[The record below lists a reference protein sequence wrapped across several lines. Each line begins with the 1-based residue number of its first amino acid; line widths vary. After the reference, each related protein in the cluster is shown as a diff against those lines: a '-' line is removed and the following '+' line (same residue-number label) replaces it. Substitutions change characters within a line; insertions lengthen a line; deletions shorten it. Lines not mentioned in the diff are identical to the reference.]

1 MEHGKV
7 LVEEV
12 TRSHGALVP
21 YLFPQ
26 ARDVKA
32 TPALFAAF
40 AADRPDSLLG
50 LALLSSPIGA
60 EDSAFRFGL
69 EVMAPWRNQGIGAQ
83 LLRHVIEVADSL
95 NAPSLRNMQPVR
107 STLAHRLLTR
117 FGFSPLRMTVSHE
130 FPLDTAFVIFDRQL
144 DNLLSAGR
152 IPSAV
157 SSAAYA
163 ENKDDH
169 ALSALCRKEFGSLT
183 YGHLEALG
191 EYPAPDKDYSF
202 SRAFWLDGNLLGAW
216 AVAVKNGT
224 ATFDPLLIAPGKRN
238 TWVFTYVI
246 HSVLQELIRHGVNQG
261 GAQIHQDNLKMMSLM
276 RRIGAKAAGVDTLYE
291 LALPRSPSGSGG
303 AA

>member
-1 MEHGKV
+1 MEQGKV

-12 TRSHGALVP
+12 TRSHGALIP

-26 ARDVKA
+26 ARDFKA
-32 TPALFAAF
+32 TPALYAAF
-40 AADRPDSLLG
+40 AVEAPDCLLG
-50 LALLSSPIGA
+50 MALLSSPIGA
-60 EDSAFRFGL
+60 EDPAFRFGL

-95 NAPSLRNMQPVR
+95 NAPALRNMQPVR
-107 STLAHRLLTR
+107 SAPAHRLMKR
-117 FGFSPLRMTVSHE
+117 FGFSPLRMTVSHA
-130 FPLDTAFVIFDRQL
+130 FPLDTAFGIFDRQL

-157 SSAAYA
+157 SSAAYS

-169 ALSALCRKEFGSLT
+169 ALSALCRKEFGALT
-183 YGHLEALG
+183 HGHLEALG
-191 EYPAPDKDYSF
+191 EYPAPDKDYAF
-202 SRAFWLDGNLLGAW
+202 SRAFWLDGHLLGAW

-246 HSVLQELIRHGVNQG
+246 HSVLQELLRHGINQG
-261 GAQIHQDNLKMMSLM
+261 CAQIHQDNLKMMSLM
-276 RRIGAKAAGVDTLYE
+276 HRIGAKAAGIDTLYE
-291 LALPRSPSGSGG
+291 LALPRPSSTWGG

>member
-1 MEHGKV
+1 MEQGKV

-12 TRSHGALVP
+12 TRSHGALIP

-26 ARDVKA
+26 ARDIKA

-40 AADRPDSLLG
+40 AADVPDSLLG
-50 LALLSSPIGA
+50 MALLSSPIGA
-60 EDSAFRFGL
+60 EDPAFRFGL
-69 EVMAPWRNQGIGAQ
+69 EVMEPWRNQGIGAQ
-83 LLRHVIEVADSL
+83 LLRHVIDVADRL
-95 NAPSLRNMQPVR
+95 NAPSLRNLQPVR
-107 STLAHRLLTR
+107 SAPAHRLMKR
-117 FGFSPLRMTVSHE
+117 FGFSVLRKTVSHE
-130 FPLDTAFVIFDRQL
+130 FPLDTAFGIFDRQL

-157 SSAAYA
+157 SSDAYA
-163 ENKDDH
+163 EIKDDH

-202 SRAFWLDGNLLGAW
+202 SRAFKLDGNLLGAW

-246 HSVLQELIRHGVNQG
+246 HAVLQELIRHGVNQG
-261 GAQIHQDNLKMMSLM
+261 CAQIHQDNLKMMSLM
-276 RRIGAKAAGVDTLYE
+276 RRIGAREAGVDTLYA
-291 LALPRSPSGSGG
+291 LALPPSPSSPGG